1 MGFTSFSIALSAL
14 SAHTTA
20 IDVVGNNLANL
31 NTTGFKESTV
41 AFHDLV
47 TQSLGAGLGGTTQVG
62 FGVGTPVTIRE
73 FTQGAIQ
80 STSSPLDVA
89 IQGDGFLIV
98 HTTQGATQYTRGGNL
113 VVDTSGNLTN
123 ATGDFIQG
131 WGVPGRSGGHQC
143 CRSATSRFP
152 WERSRRRWPLRNVS
166 VDLNLNAA
174 ATAGPPPDSFSTSM
188 QVYDSLGNTHV
199 VTFNFTKTTTA
210 NAWDYTMSFPPGDT
224 TAPSTPV
231 TGTLQFDGNGNLTSP
246 LPTDPPIVLN
256 VTGLKRRGFRY
267 EHHLEPVQ
275 RNHAAHHAVHP
286 AFRDLGPV
294 AGRSR
299 GGQSGKGRHF
309 RRRQNCRPVFQWRP
323 GHRGTVGHGHH
334 PESGIPAGGR
344 QQQLCA
350 HRILRY
356 TRPSACPNTGG
367 RGQILGGSVEAS
379 TVDIAKE
386 FTNLIVFQ
394 RGYEANARVVTTVDQ
409 LSQDTIALKPA

>member
-1 MGFTSFSIALSAL
+1 MGFTAFSIALSAL

-47 TQSLGAGLGGTTQVG
+47 TQSLGAGLGGSTQVG
-62 FGVGTPVTIRE
+62 FGVGRPVTIRE

-113 VVDTSGNLTN
+113 VVDTAGNLTSP
-123 ATGDFIQG
+123 TGDFIQG
-131 WGVPGRSGGHQC
+131 WSVGGGVVDTNQPVGNITLPVGALKAPVAS
-143 CRSATSRFP
+143 ST
-152 WERSRRRWPLRNVS
+152 LS

-174 ATAGPPPDSFSTSM
+174 STAGPPADSFSTSM
-188 QVYDSLGNTHV
+188 QVFDSLGVTHV

-210 NAWDYTMSFPPGDT
+210 NAWTYTMSFPPGDT

-231 TGTLQFDGNGNLTSP
+231 TGTIQFDGNGNMTSP

-256 VTGLKRRGFRY
+256 VPGLSDGASDMNLTWSLY
-267 EHHLEPVQ
+267 
-275 RNHAAHHAVHP
+275 N
-286 AFRDLGPV
+286 
-294 AGRSR
+294 
-299 GGQSGKGRHF
+299 
-309 RRRQNCRPVFQWRP
+309 
-323 GHRGTVGHGHH
+323 GTT
-334 PESGIPAGGR
+334 PRLTQFA
-344 QQQLCA
+344 Q
-350 HRILRY
+350 
-356 TRPSACPNTGG
+356 PSATSALSQNGAAAANLVKVGISDGGKIVAQYSSGDQVVVGQVAMATIRNPQSLLAVGNNNYALTAFSALPAVGLPDTGG

-394 RGYEANARVVTTVDQ
+394 RGYEANAKVVTTVDQ
-409 LSQDTIALKPA
+409 ISQATIALKP

>member
-47 TQSLGAGLGGTTQVG
+47 TQSMGAGLGGTTQVG

-80 STSSPLDVA
+80 ATSSPLDVA
-89 IQGDGFLIV
+89 IQGDGFLIA

-113 VVDTSGNLTN
+113 VVDTAGNLTN

-131 WGVPGRSGGHQC
+131 WGVQGGVVNTNAPVGNITLPVGALKAPV
-143 CRSATSRFP
+143 ATA
-152 WERSRRRWPLRNVS
+152 NVS

-210 NAWDYTMSFPPGDT
+210 NAWAYTMSFPAGDT

-246 LPTDPPIVLN
+246 LPTDPPILLN
-256 VTGLKRRGFRY
+256 VPGLSDGASDMNITWNLYNGATPRITQFTQPSATSALSQDG
-267 EHHLEPVQ
+267 
-275 RNHAAHHAVHP
+275 AAAANLVKVGIS
-286 AFRDLGPV
+286 DGGKIV
-294 AGRSR
+294 AQYS
-299 GGQSGKGRHF
+299 SGD
-309 RRRQNCRPVFQWRP
+309 QV
-323 GHRGTVGHGHH
+323 TVGQLAMATIRN
-334 PESGIPAGGR
+334 PESLLAVGNNNYALTAFSAIPAVG
-344 QQQLCA
+344 L
-350 HRILRY
+350 
-356 TRPSACPNTGG
+356 PNTGG
-367 RGQILGGSVEAS
+367 RGQLLGGSVEAS